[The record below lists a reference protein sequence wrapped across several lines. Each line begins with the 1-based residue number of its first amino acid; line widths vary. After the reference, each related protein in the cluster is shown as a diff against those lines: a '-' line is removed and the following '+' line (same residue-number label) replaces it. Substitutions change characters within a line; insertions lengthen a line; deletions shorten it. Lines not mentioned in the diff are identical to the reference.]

1 MASSI
6 LDLTN
11 KQDAHIDQR
20 LRENV
25 IAWLVTVR
33 PDGRPHAVAVWFLW
47 DGEAFLIFSKPNQQK
62 LRNLQNNPH
71 VLLLVD
77 DTRQGADP
85 ISIEGTATLLPPGET
100 AITLDNYVK
109 KYGARIKGIGFTPES
124 MAAAYSQAI
133 HIVPTRVV

>member
-1 MASSI
+1 MTSI

-11 KQDAHIDQR
+11 KQDVHIDQR

-25 IAWLVTVR
+25 IAWLTTVR

-47 DGEAFLIFSKPNQQK
+47 DGETFLIFSKPNQQK

-71 VLLLVD
+71 VLLLID
-77 DTRQGADP
+77 DTRQGSDP
-85 ISIEGTATLLPPGET
+85 ISIEGTATLLPPGE
-100 AITLDNYVK
+100 ADITLDSYVK
-109 KYGARIKGIGFTPES
+109 KYGEHIKGIGFTPES

-133 HIVPTRVV
+133 RIVPTRVV